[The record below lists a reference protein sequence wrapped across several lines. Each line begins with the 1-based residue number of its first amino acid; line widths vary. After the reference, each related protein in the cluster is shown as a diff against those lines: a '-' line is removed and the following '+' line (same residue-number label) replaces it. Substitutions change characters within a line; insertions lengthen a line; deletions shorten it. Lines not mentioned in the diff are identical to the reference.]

1 MSRKATAMAVAM
13 RAGSVTALAVFVG
26 WGLGASGQDP
36 SAPQAST
43 PPQIPGSRVDQV
55 TVDVVVLD
63 AKGNPV
69 TGLKRGD
76 FSIREEGQPKA
87 ITNFEFIDRRT
98 GAQGEEAPKLRPR
111 VATNQVPASD
121 RLRSGRNF
129 VILFDDLSVMPVN
142 AHQAKTAVA
151 AFLDKGVVEG
161 DQVTLIATSGAAWW
175 STRMKGGRDDVM
187 AILKRL
193 DGRRIPETATER
205 VTDYEALQIVYFH
218 DVSVAKRVQDRME
231 RYGTKL
237 IQERDKGAADSA
249 KELYQRGIVDPF
261 VESRAQETYIKMRTR
276 VEASLSVIERAIKSL
291 AEGRDRKALVLVSE
305 GFVYDPSLPGVKR
318 IIEAARRVNAT
329 LYYVDVTGL
338 RALDPM
344 YSAEFGP
351 ALDTR
356 DTMTAIADLR
366 NEGEG
371 SVALAADTGGF
382 SIRGSNDFKTGA
394 ARIGEESQA
403 FYLLGYDPGEVP
415 RDGKFRKIEVKVTG
429 RYTVRA
435 RRGYY
440 AQDSEGTADPVRE
453 GGPDP
458 VLQAALDAPSVS
470 GEIPLRMTAY
480 AMEDEVAGK
489 VKVVVAADADIS
501 HVLFKDVEGQPRA
514 TLDTILVVAHR
525 DSGDS
530 ERVDQLAEIARKPG
544 APPVGPAW
552 YSFVREVV
560 VPTGEY
566 QAKLVVRD
574 ATSKRVGTVTYEF
587 GVPSRDQLRVST
599 PVLTDTLT
607 SSTSGPVPAIIARR
621 TFSASAQLYC
631 RFDVYGAGKG
641 PDGRPK
647 VMAGHAVR
655 RSDGSLVG
663 RATPTLIDP
672 TSLGALA
679 RMVQIPLASIPA
691 GDYELVLSVKDQVTG
706 TSREI
711 VEPFSIVAPGT
722 K

>member
-1 MSRKATAMAVAM
+1 MSRKTM
-13 RAGSVTALAVFVG
+13 RAASMTALAVLVG
-26 WGLGASGQDP
+26 WGVGAWAQTP
-36 SAPQAST
+36 APAEAQSL

-69 TGLKRGD
+69 PGLQKGD
-76 FSIREEGQPKA
+76 FTVREEGQPKS
-87 ITNFEFIDRRT
+87 ITNFEFIDRRS
-98 GAQGEEAPKLRPR
+98 GAPSAEVPRARPR
-111 VATNQVPASD
+111 VATNQVPVAD

-129 VILFDDLSVMPVN
+129 VLLFDDLSLMPVN

-161 DQVTLIATSGAAWW
+161 DQVTLIATSGATWW
-175 STRMKGGRDDVM
+175 STRMKGGREDIM

-218 DVSVAKRVQDRME
+218 DTSVAKRVQDRME
-231 RYGTKL
+231 RYGSKL
-237 IQERDKGAADSA
+237 VQEHDKAAAASA
-249 KELYQRGIVDPF
+249 QELFQRGVVDPY
-261 VESRAQETYIKMRTR
+261 VESLAQETYLKMRTR
-276 VEASLSVIERAIKSL
+276 VEASLQVIERSIKSL
-291 AEGRDRKALVLVSE
+291 AEGRDRKALILVSE
-305 GFVYDPSLPGVKR
+305 GFVYDPSLPGLKR
-318 IIEAARRVNAT
+318 VIEAARRVNAT
-329 LYYVDVTGL
+329 LYYIDVTGL

-415 RDGKFRKIEVKVTG
+415 KDGKFRKIEVKVRG

-440 AQDSEGTADPVRE
+440 AEDSDGTASHSRE

-458 VLQAALDAPSVS
+458 VLQAALDAPAVS

-480 AMEDEVAGK
+480 VMEDEVAGK

-501 HVLFKDVEGQPRA
+501 HVDFKDVEGQPRA

-530 ERVDQLAEIARKPG
+530 ERVDQLVEIQRKAG
-544 APPVGPAW
+544 ALPMGPAW

-560 VPTGEY
+560 IPTGEY

-574 ATSKRVGTVTYEF
+574 AASKRVGTVAYEF

-599 PVLTDTLT
+599 PVLTDTLA
-607 SSTSGPVPAIIARR
+607 SSTGGPVPAIIARR
-621 TFSASAQLYC
+621 TFSPSAQLYC

-641 PDGRPK
+641 PDGLPK
-647 VMAGHAVR
+647 VEAAHAVR

-663 RATPTLIDP
+663 RAAPTVIEP

-679 RMVQIPLASIPA
+679 RMVQIPLAGIPV

-706 TSREI
+706 TTREL